1 MGAPLQSR
9 IRGGLGAT
17 ASLLAIAGGMTVMN
31 ESLRRQA
38 ERLVAGDGASPELW
52 SSVHRIASAA
62 GVALD
67 ALRDQS
73 VDHAPLTIFA
83 LSATVLLLIMIR
95 T

>member
-1 MGAPLQSR
+1 MSATLQSR

-31 ESLRRQA
+31 EGLRRQV
-38 ERLVAGDGASPELW
+38 ERLVAGDGASPELR
-52 SSVHRIASAA
+52 SSAQRLASAA

-73 VDHAPLTIFA
+73 VDLAPLTIFA
-83 LSATVLLLIMIR
+83 LSAIVLLLILIR